1 MSLAAKIFID
11 TNSVIR
17 VYGSSRLSGLFE
29 KRGRVMTA
37 RPCVK
42 PPSRHFG
49 IAARPSRAIPD
60 RPARRGGSLTK
71 RDSLRR
77 SLFRA
82 LSRSRC
88 RSQRR
93 RIAKA
98 LADVQIRWE
107 EFASFVGQVAL

>member
-1 MSLAAKIFID
+1 
-11 TNSVIR
+11 
-17 VYGSSRLSGLFE
+17 
-29 KRGRVMTA
+29 MTA

-82 LSRSRC
+82 LSRPGGV
-88 RSQRR
+88 RSVTGSP
-93 RIAKA
+93 KA

-107 EFASFVGQVAL
+107 EPVGFVGQVAL